1 MKTCYNCGGTNRNTD
16 LYCRNCGCRL
26 KSNTHYILINI
37 GTIIAFALLLFV
49 ILLCVASYIVD

>member
-37 GTIIAFALLLFV
+37 GTIINNILPIPIFFLLTL
-49 ILLCVASYIVD
+49 IKL